1 MEVTVITSM
10 NGVEQLEQNKIT
22 EFIGKIRR
30 VITSNEKKSKE
41 LDLPLQRKK
50 NEASNASAETQT
62 VDEVAAAP
70 KNCLHSRGFEP

>member
-70 KNCLHSRGFEP
+70 LQPPPNAS